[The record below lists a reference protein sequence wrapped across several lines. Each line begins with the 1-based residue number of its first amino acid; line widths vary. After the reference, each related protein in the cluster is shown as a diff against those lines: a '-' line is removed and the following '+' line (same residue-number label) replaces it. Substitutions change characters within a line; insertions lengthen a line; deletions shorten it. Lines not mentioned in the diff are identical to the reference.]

1 MLRAIQQPPQPA
13 SGAAFSL
20 LAAARAEVGGIKGL
34 LKDPPGSKD
43 SPGEDKKELRR
54 TFIDE
59 DMLLVHTKER
69 NCKY

>member
-1 MLRAIQQPPQPA
+1 MLRAVQQPPQPG

-34 LKDPPGSKD
+34 LEDPPGSKD
-43 SPGEDKKELRR
+43 SPVEDKKELRR

-59 DMLLVHTKER
+59 DMFVACAHKR
-69 NCKY
+69 A